1 MKRLK
6 PRNPVSMV
14 KKMRPEQLMGI
25 GYQIQYLRQGVSATL
40 LGQIYS
46 HLTPHIEG
54 VKREE
59 LDQFYKEML
68 VGMDAQA
75 REAGAQPKTTNQL
88 LAFINGLEVPESVN
102 LICSTLISLMEP
114 PEPLDM

>member
-1 MKRLK
+1 M
-6 PRNPVSMV
+6 
-14 KKMRPEQLMGI
+14 MGI

-54 VKREE
+54 EKLEE
-59 LDQFYKEML
+59 FIHFYTEML

-75 REAGAQPKTTNQL
+75 REEGAQPKTTNQL
-88 LAFINGLEVPESVN
+88 KAFIDGLEIPESVE

-114 PEPLDM
+114 PEPLEM